1 MLTTRILK
9 VDFRY
14 IKKSKKQ
21 KMKRLTNRL
30 LALTLAVGAGIT
42 AFASTGLC
50 APSST
55 PAEVLASI
63 VDTGIDES
71 ISLVEVVMNTYWGYI
86 IVFFIIVGLLGLAKK
101 FGKLGSR

>member
-1 MLTTRILK
+1 MKKKILGLAMLSLVLFFT
-9 VDFRY
+9 VAP
-14 IKKSKKQ
+14 S
-21 KMKRLTNRL
+21 
-30 LALTLAVGAGIT
+30 LALA
-42 AFASTGLC
+42 

-55 PAEVLASI
+55 PAEVLASV

-71 ISLVEVVMNTYWGYI
+71 LSLVQVVMQNYWGYI

>member
-1 MLTTRILK
+1 MKKKILGLAMLSL
-9 VDFRY
+9 VLF
-14 IKKSKKQ
+14 
-21 KMKRLTNRL
+21 LG
-30 LALTLAVGAGIT
+30 VGTQFVSA
-42 AFASTGLC
+42 

-55 PAEVLASI
+55 PAGVLASV

-71 ISLVEVVMNTYWGYI
+71 LSLVQVVMQNYWGYI

>member
-1 MLTTRILK
+1 MKKKNFLVAMLSL
-9 VDFRY
+9 VLFFGLG
-14 IKKSKKQ
+14 SQ
-21 KMKRLTNRL
+21 FA
-30 LALTLAVGAGIT
+30 LA
-42 AFASTGLC
+42 

-55 PAEVLASI
+55 PSEVLASV

-71 ISLVEVVMNTYWGYI
+71 LSLVQVVMQNYWGYI